1 MNCVTAIRHRQI
13 PPASQDPRWERIL
26 RRDKTADGKF
36 WYSVASTGVY
46 CRPSCPSRACNPKNV
61 AIHDTLEAA
70 KATGCRACLRCRP
83 DDSSP
88 ATAIVARSCRLIEA
102 SETALSLKEL
112 AAAAGLS
119 PFHFHRLFK
128 AGTGVTPKAY
138 AAAHRAARL
147 RENLSRR
154 QTITQAIYDAGFN
167 SSGSFYADSGARLG
181 MTPKAFRAG
190 GMKETLRFATGA
202 CSLGPILV
210 ASSAKGIAAILL
222 GGDPAGLIRD
232 LQDRFPMAVLIG
244 GDAGYE
250 AMVARVVG
258 MVDAGQ
264 PAGDLPLDIRGTAF
278 QQRVWQSLTEIPAGK
293 TASYAEIAARIGAP
307 KAVRAVA
314 GACAANKLAVAI
326 PCHRVVR
333 QDGTISGYRWGV
345 AAKRRLLD
353 AEGAD
358 YFGKFIPELEP

>member
-1 MNCVTAIRHRQI
+1 MDSLTLACLSNVPATA
-13 PPASQDPRWERIL
+13 QDPRWERIL

-61 AIHDTLEAA
+61 TIHDTLEAA

-83 DDSSP
+83 DGIAP
-88 ATAIVARSCRLIEA
+88 ATAIVAQACRLIEA
-102 SETALSLKEL
+102 SETAPSLREL

-147 RENLSRR
+147 RENLSRSE
-154 QTITQAIYDAGFN
+154 TITQAIYDAGFD
-167 SSGSFYADSGARLG
+167 SSGGFYAQSNARLG

-190 GMKETLRFATGA
+190 GTSEILRFAMGA
-202 CSLGPILV
+202 CSLGAILV
-210 ASSAKGIAAILL
+210 ASSARGIAAILL
-222 GGDPAGLIRD
+222 GDDPEALIHD
-232 LQDRFPMAVLIG
+232 LQDSFPKARLIG

-250 AMVARVVG
+250 ALVAQVVG
-258 MVDAGQ
+258 VVDSGH
-264 PAGDLPLDIRGTAF
+264 PASDLPLDIRGTAF
-278 QQRVWQSLTEIPAGK
+278 QQRVWQALQTIPAGK
-293 TASYAEIAARIGAP
+293 TASYSEIAARIGAP
-307 KAVRAVA
+307 KSIRAVA

-333 QDGTISGYRWGV
+333 NDGTISGYRWGV
-345 AAKRRLLD
+345 AAKRRLLETE
-353 AEGAD
+353 AANCAD
-358 YFGKFIPELEP
+358 G